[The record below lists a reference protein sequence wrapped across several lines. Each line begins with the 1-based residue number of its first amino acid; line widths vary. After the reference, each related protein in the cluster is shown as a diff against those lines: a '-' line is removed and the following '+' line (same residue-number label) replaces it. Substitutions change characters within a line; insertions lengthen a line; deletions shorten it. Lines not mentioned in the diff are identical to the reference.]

1 MKKLSLVISALFFIM
16 AAALGW
22 FLPVAAFNF
31 EDKFYE
37 GKQAALDI
45 EQINLSYREDL
56 AMNQKINMV
65 KYDINISENIG
76 LEKGVFSTKEDIE
89 RIISEFMVDF
99 TGYKQSIPS
108 AVLIPVNVNASMLCM
123 PIDWATKDDPQMM
136 AVIRSNMTPCGL
148 VLRICFPFF

>member
-65 KYDINISENIG
+65 KYDMVGDGINDAPALTSADIGIAIGAGTDIAIDAADVVLMKSSLKDAAAAIRISRRT
-76 LEKGVFSTKEDIE
+76 S
-89 RIISEFMVDF
+89 R
-99 TGYKQSIPS
+99 
-108 AVLIPVNVNASMLCM
+108 
-123 PIDWATKDDPQMM
+123 
-136 AVIRSNMTPCGL
+136 
-148 VLRICFPFF
+148 